1 MKQKRTDKIIK
12 YGRICLYVII
22 IGSTIFLTIYF
33 AIIDRFSTR
42 AKRSD
47 KIVKW
52 GAGLMWAYFSLSILL
67 FICVFW
73 LVSLLRRK
81 REQVDWQRAEKAHF
95 NKEICKLWIILS
107 VFSSVYLVRGCG
119 DAKFI
124 PGFESF
130 TQLIWDILQ
139 GILYDFIPV
148 MLIMYFHYRNFS

>member
-33 AIIDRFSTR
+33 ALIDRFSTR

-52 GAGLMWAYFSLSILL
+52 GAGLMWAYFSLSLLL

-73 LVSLLRRK
+73 LVSLLKRK
-81 REQVDWQRAEKAHF
+81 REQVDWQRAEKSHF

-107 VFSSVYLVRGCG
+107 VFSSVYLVRGCY
-119 DAKFI
+119 DAKFK
-124 PGFESF
+124 PGFDSF
-130 TQLIWDILQ
+130 AQLLWDILQ

>member
-33 AIIDRFSTR
+33 ALIDRFSTR

-52 GAGLMWAYFSLSILL
+52 GAGLMWAYFSLSLLL

-73 LVSLLRRK
+73 LVSLLKRK
-81 REQVDWQRAEKAHF
+81 REQVDWQRAEKSHF

-107 VFSSVYLVRGCG
+107 VFSSVYLVRGCY
-119 DAKFI
+119 DAKFK
-124 PGFESF
+124 PGFDSF
-130 TQLIWDILQ
+130 GQLLWDILQ